1 MPVKTD
7 VREQVIGALEECQRG
22 LAVHRKCI
30 VRLKQAQ
37 IADPEEFW
45 ETFVECL
52 NRALLVFK
60 IDPAIERFM
69 RLVAG
74 FVSFTNEKY
83 ARDGEMAS
91 SLLEYMIPLTASKDK
106 AVRFRTCQLTSRLLN
121 GLGDDSEVLAAHTFT
136 DPRIPTTREAAG
148 LMGVAPPLQFGRR
161 RVWHW
166 RAVVCTVSGD
176 FCTGV
181 GTQRGSREGPW
192 SSVRFLEPGGDRVT
206 AAGAKRGLGLCRVG
220 LHVAPCTVT
229 RSCGRPA

>member
-1 MPVKTD
+1 MDARFEFLSKTASGNRRKGSTRREAEVSGQVSTSVGERMPVKTD

-148 LMGVAPPLQFGRR
+148 LMGGRASVAVRPKESLALARSC
-161 RVWHW
+161 VY
-166 RAVVCTVSGD
+166 
-176 FCTGV
+176 
-181 GTQRGSREGPW
+181 RE
-192 SSVRFLEPGGDRVT
+192 
-206 AAGAKRGLGLCRVG
+206 RGLSHGCWHTERL
-220 LHVAPCTVT
+220 
-229 RSCGRPA
+229 